1 MTKVKPLIKICGI
14 TNVEQALKIAE
25 LGVDAIGVISV
36 RESPRNVS
44 TKNKEAIF
52 RNLKKYYPNIK
63 RVSVIKNLPLK
74 IISENFVDSENVIQL
89 HGDEDIEYC
98 KSLRREIPRIKL
110 WKAFRIKER
119 ENLEKIELFSDS
131 TDAFLLDSWNKDT
144 YGGSGIRIE
153 SKYLKDLKFN
163 NPWFLAGGISIDWI
177 EYIIK
182 DIKPDGIDISSSI
195 ENSPGEKNIEKTIKL
210 LGEIRRIRKNTSLR
224 T

>member
-195 ENSPGEKNIEKTIKL
+195 ESFPGEKDIEKTIQLLNEIKKL
-210 LGEIRRIRKNTSLR
+210 KRK
-224 T
+224 